1 MAVLCFL
8 IIVTVAG
15 VDLGVKQYIEKHV
28 KSNEERNI
36 LQKRGILR
44 KVHNKGM
51 IMNRLERY
59 PLFVQLA
66 SVFALGIMMLWQAF
80 LLKKPGCRMEK
91 TGVAL
96 MLGGAVSNTYDRV
109 KRRYVV
115 DYLAIRTPHKKL
127 TDITFNLADLAIVGG
142 ALVMLIGFLT
152 SEKQSSF

>member
-51 IMNRLERY
+51 IMNRLECY

-91 TGVAL
+91 AGVAL
-96 MLGGAVSNTYDRV
+96 KPIACGGGCDANV
-109 KRRYVV
+109 
-115 DYLAIRTPHKKL
+115 LAGKGFTLPNVGVGVRDCHTTKEKLILKEFFAAFHIVLETLLSYKK
-127 TDITFNLADLAIVGG
+127 
-142 ALVMLIGFLT
+142 
-152 SEKQSSF
+152 

>member
-1 MAVLCFL
+1 
-8 IIVTVAG
+8 
-15 VDLGVKQYIEKHV
+15 
-28 KSNEERNI
+28 
-36 LQKRGILR
+36 
-44 KVHNKGM
+44 
-51 IMNRLERY
+51 
-59 PLFVQLA
+59 
-66 SVFALGIMMLWQAF
+66 
-80 LLKKPGCRMEK
+80 MEK
-91 TGVAL
+91 AGVAL

>member
-66 SVFALGIMMLWQAF
+66 SVFALGIMMLCSWMPAG
-80 LLKKPGCRMEK
+80 KKAP
-91 TGVAL
+91 TGS
-96 MLGGAVSNTYDRV
+96 M
-109 KRRYVV
+109 
-115 DYLAIRTPHKKL
+115 KL
-127 TDITFNLADLAIVGG
+127 
-142 ALVMLIGFLT
+142 
-152 SEKQSSF
+152 SFRECQTNRK